1 MSRYNI
7 KTAPAIV
14 DGMPHLA
21 YYDRASLLS
30 FVWSGRPNEP
40 IHVQHGGYGEP
51 TIALIDIEA
60 FYPAGEQS
68 PAELFDWYRDLCDRW
83 NIAWDGIH
91 DVNATTSAAA
101 GVEQVEPGLFV
112 VRI

>member
-1 MSRYNI
+1 
-7 KTAPAIV
+7 
-14 DGMPHLA
+14 MPHLA

-68 PAELFDWYRDLCDRW
+68 PAELFDWYRDLCDTW
-83 NIAWDGIH
+83 NLEAPKVLCRRYTGCCSRLR
-91 DVNATTSAAA
+91 AS
-101 GVEQVEPGLFV
+101 
-112 VRI
+112 